1 MPMGLRRDKPGT
13 AGKGSGATDRRARE
27 RGGLAVAGD
36 VLAIEVDGLIKRFGQ
51 LPAVDRISF
60 GVRKGEFF
68 GFLGPNGAGKTTT
81 IRILTGVMEA
91 DGGSAFIMGHG
102 AGSLKAKQVASV
114 VPEMANAYT
123 DLTGW
128 NNLMFMAELY
138 GVQTKQARERS
149 VSLLQALALQDP
161 KDNLV
166 KTYSKGMKQRLILC
180 MALISDPD
188 VLFLDEPTSG
198 LDVQSARLIKD
209 LLRDLNKNG
218 KTIFLTTHDM
228 DEASDLCDRVAIIN
242 KGKMVAIDAPERLR
256 MATSGRHSV
265 EVSFNDSVSPES
277 LASLAGVN
285 TVQKVGD
292 KYRLYT
298 DNPGDLVVALV
309 NHSSA
314 ARLKI
319 VSLNIL
325 APSLED
331 AFVTL
336 TEKEAR
342 RV

>member
-1 MPMGLRRDKPGT
+1 VPDEGQ
-13 AGKGSGATDRRARE
+13 TDN
-27 RGGLAVAGD
+27 LAV
-36 VLAIEVDGLIKRFGQ
+36 EVRNLTKRYGQ
-51 LPAVDRISF
+51 LVAVNGISF
-60 GVRKGEFF
+60 EVRRGELF

-81 IRILTGVMEA
+81 ARVLTGVIKA
-91 DGGSAFIMGHG
+91 DAGTALVMGSK
-102 AGSLKAKQVASV
+102 AGSLKAKQTAGV

-123 DLTGW
+123 DLSGW
-128 NNLMFMAELY
+128 DNLMLMAELY
-138 GVQTKQARERS
+138 GVPAATARERNES
-149 VSLLQALALQDP
+149 WLRALGLLER
-161 KDNLV
+161 KDSLV

-180 MALISDPD
+180 MALVSDPE

-209 LLRDLNKNG
+209 LLRRLNAGG

-228 DEASDLCDRVAIIN
+228 DEANQLCDRVAIIN
-242 KGKMVAIDAPERLR
+242 EGKIVAIDAPERLR
-256 MATSGRHSV
+256 MATSGRQSV
-265 EVSFNDSVSPES
+265 EVSFSDSVSPES

-285 TVQKVGD
+285 TLQKVGD

-298 DNPGDLVVALV
+298 DDPGELVVAVV

-331 AFVTL
+331 AFVAM
-336 TEKEAR
+336 TEKEAGHA
-342 RV
+342 

>member
-1 MPMGLRRDKPGT
+1 VPDEGQPDN
-13 AGKGSGATDRRARE
+13 
-27 RGGLAVAGD
+27 LAVEVRNLTKRYGQLVA
-36 VLAIEVDGLIKRFGQ
+36 VDG
-51 LPAVDRISF
+51 ISF
-60 GVRKGEFF
+60 EVRRGELF

-81 IRILTGVMEA
+81 ARVLTGVIKA
-91 DGGSAFIMGHG
+91 DAGTALVMGSK
-102 AGSLKAKQVASV
+102 AGSLKAKQTAGV

-123 DLTGW
+123 DLSGW
-128 NNLMFMAELY
+128 DNLMLMAELY
-138 GVQTKQARERS
+138 GVPPVRARERNGT
-149 VSLLQALALQDP
+149 LLRALGLLER
-161 KDNLV
+161 KDSLV

-180 MALISDPD
+180 MALVSDPE

-209 LLRDLNKNG
+209 MLRSLNAGG

-228 DEASDLCDRVAIIN
+228 DEANQLCDRVAIIN
-242 KGKMVAIDAPERLR
+242 EGKIVAIDAPERLR

-298 DNPGDLVVALV
+298 DNPGDLVVAVV
-309 NHSSA
+309 NHSCA
-314 ARLKI
+314 AGLKI

-331 AFVTL
+331 AFVAM
-336 TEKEAR
+336 TEKEAGYA
-342 RV
+342 